1 MLRMTA
7 ARTRAITSTR
17 KPVRETCALTCM
29 LIYLQLAG
37 GVTADHVLHGSADP
51 IGGQC
56 QLIKL
61 RWGAGPEEMKFEG
74 AIPTIKFALG
84 ENVKQSNWGDQFVTR
99 YPQTRMGVEGIA
111 FCIARTLIERD
122 PSLKAPMRANLR
134 KMWELLE
141 EREDH
146 GAADMVDT
154 MIKALNDPAF
164 FKP

>member
-1 MLRMTA
+1 MSK
-7 ARTRAITSTR
+7 STI
-17 KPVRETCALTCM
+17 E
-29 LIYLQLAG
+29 
-37 GVTADHVLHGSADP
+37 
-51 IGGQC
+51 
-56 QLIKL
+56 
-61 RWGAGPEEMKFEG
+61 
-74 AIPTIKFALG
+74 
-84 ENVKQSNWGDQFVTR
+84 
-99 YPQTRMGVEGIA
+99 QTRMGVEGIA

-164 FKP
+164 LQAVSSRVSRRDPDQYRCDPSYLNCNQLA

>member
-1 MLRMTA
+1 LRA
-7 ARTRAITSTR
+7 APGFQS
-17 KPVRETCALTCM
+17 
-29 LIYLQLAG
+29 AG
-37 GVTADHVLHGSADP
+37 NSSNSGASKSDIESAKEP
-51 IGGQC
+51 AMS
-56 QLIKL
+56 K
-61 RWGAGPEEMKFEG
+61 
-74 AIPTIKFALG
+74 PTI
-84 ENVKQSNWGDQFVTR
+84 E
-99 YPQTRMGVEGIA
+99 QTRMGAEGIA

-146 GAADMVDT
+146 AAADMVDT

>member
-1 MLRMTA
+1 LWWPILPPVSPACRWLRLSL
-7 ARTRAITSTR
+7 RGD
-17 KPVRETCALTCM
+17 
-29 LIYLQLAG
+29 LIYQRRQQHTNSDKEPAM
-37 GVTADHVLHGSADP
+37 S
-51 IGGQC
+51 
-56 QLIKL
+56 K
-61 RWGAGPEEMKFEG
+61 
-74 AIPTIKFALG
+74 PTI
-84 ENVKQSNWGDQFVTR
+84 E
-99 YPQTRMGVEGIA
+99 QTRMGVEGIA

>member
-1 MLRMTA
+1 MISAQTLRVC
-7 ARTRAITSTR
+7 REGE
-17 KPVRETCALTCM
+17 PVPTFPDHALTAPRTKSDIEICKEPAM
-29 LIYLQLAG
+29 
-37 GVTADHVLHGSADP
+37 S
-51 IGGQC
+51 
-56 QLIKL
+56 K
-61 RWGAGPEEMKFEG
+61 
-74 AIPTIKFALG
+74 PTVEQA
-84 ENVKQSNWGDQFVTR
+84 
-99 YPQTRMGVEGIA
+99 RMGAEGIA

>member
-1 MLRMTA
+1 MSAVWREHCSPTQTTYHPIYPRRFDLPA
-7 ARTRAITSTR
+7 AEVGHEIDQEIAMS
-17 KPVRETCALTCM
+17 KPSIE
-29 LIYLQLAG
+29 
-37 GVTADHVLHGSADP
+37 
-51 IGGQC
+51 
-56 QLIKL
+56 
-61 RWGAGPEEMKFEG
+61 
-74 AIPTIKFALG
+74 
-84 ENVKQSNWGDQFVTR
+84 
-99 YPQTRMGVEGIA
+99 QTRMGSEGIA

>member
-1 MLRMTA
+1 MKRPKIHLTA
-7 ARTRAITSTR
+7 GQTQPDIEFCKELAMS
-17 KPVRETCALTCM
+17 KPTVEQA
-29 LIYLQLAG
+29 
-37 GVTADHVLHGSADP
+37 
-51 IGGQC
+51 
-56 QLIKL
+56 
-61 RWGAGPEEMKFEG
+61 
-74 AIPTIKFALG
+74 
-84 ENVKQSNWGDQFVTR
+84 
-99 YPQTRMGVEGIA
+99 RMGTEGIA

-154 MIKALNDPAF
+154 MIRALNDPAF

>member
-1 MLRMTA
+1 MWGRA
-7 ARTRAITSTR
+7 PNGGSRSGCAR
-17 KPVRETCALTCM
+17 C
-29 LIYLQLAG
+29 
-37 GVTADHVLHGSADP
+37 
-51 IGGQC
+51 
-56 QLIKL
+56 
-61 RWGAGPEEMKFEG
+61 
-74 AIPTIKFALG
+74 
-84 ENVKQSNWGDQFVTR
+84 
-99 YPQTRMGVEGIA
+99 EGIA

>member
-1 MLRMTA
+1 MYVGCDDAFGAGAPTIQHQRFDLTA
-7 ARTRAITSTR
+7 AAERSHEIDQEPAMS
-17 KPVRETCALTCM
+17 KPSIEQTK
-29 LIYLQLAG
+29 
-37 GVTADHVLHGSADP
+37 
-51 IGGQC
+51 IG
-56 QLIKL
+56 
-61 RWGAGPEEMKFEG
+61 
-74 AIPTIKFALG
+74 T
-84 ENVKQSNWGDQFVTR
+84 
-99 YPQTRMGVEGIA
+99 EGIA

>member
-1 MLRMTA
+1 VFARRPLRSAYQSA
-7 ARTRAITSTR
+7 ANSFNSGASKSDIEIDKEPAMS
-17 KPVRETCALTCM
+17 KPSIE
-29 LIYLQLAG
+29 
-37 GVTADHVLHGSADP
+37 
-51 IGGQC
+51 
-56 QLIKL
+56 
-61 RWGAGPEEMKFEG
+61 
-74 AIPTIKFALG
+74 
-84 ENVKQSNWGDQFVTR
+84 
-99 YPQTRMGVEGIA
+99 QTRMGSEGIA

>member
-1 MLRMTA
+1 
-7 ARTRAITSTR
+7 
-17 KPVRETCALTCM
+17 VR
-29 LIYLQLAG
+29 Y
-37 GVTADHVLHGSADP
+37 
-51 IGGQC
+51 
-56 QLIKL
+56 
-61 RWGAGPEEMKFEG
+61 RFRR
-74 AIPTIKFALG
+74 LG
-84 ENVKQSNWGDQFVTR
+84 
-99 YPQTRMGVEGIA
+99 YPQAPNSSNSGASKSDIDIKDPAMSKPSVEQTKMGAEGIA

-146 GAADMVDT
+146 AAAEMVDT

>member
-1 MLRMTA
+1 LAIPAPRFDLTA
-7 ARTRAITSTR
+7 AAASQTS
-17 KPVRETCALTCM
+17 
-29 LIYLQLAG
+29 
-37 GVTADHVLHGSADP
+37 
-51 IGGQC
+51 
-56 QLIKL
+56 
-61 RWGAGPEEMKFEG
+61 KFEKEP
-74 AIPTIKFALG
+74 AMSKPTIEQA
-84 ENVKQSNWGDQFVTR
+84 
-99 YPQTRMGVEGIA
+99 RMGTEGIA

-122 PSLKAPMRANLR
+122 PSLKAPLRANLR

>member
-1 MLRMTA
+1 MAKSYALRSVRGTELPGYQSPP
-7 ARTRAITSTR
+7 ISSTSGASKYLR
-17 KPVRETCALTCM
+17 QEPAMSKPSIE
-29 LIYLQLAG
+29 
-37 GVTADHVLHGSADP
+37 
-51 IGGQC
+51 
-56 QLIKL
+56 
-61 RWGAGPEEMKFEG
+61 
-74 AIPTIKFALG
+74 
-84 ENVKQSNWGDQFVTR
+84 
-99 YPQTRMGVEGIA
+99 QTRMGGEAIA

-146 GAADMVDT
+146 AAADMVDT

>member
-1 MLRMTA
+1 LVDNFLGDEVSVGDVGYPCA
-7 ARTRAITSTR
+7 AICSN
-17 KPVRETCALTCM
+17 
-29 LIYLQLAG
+29 
-37 GVTADHVLHGSADP
+37 S
-51 IGGQC
+51 
-56 QLIKL
+56 
-61 RWGAGPEEMKFEG
+61 GAATPTNSDKEPAMSK
-74 AIPTIKFALG
+74 PTI
-84 ENVKQSNWGDQFVTR
+84 E
-99 YPQTRMGVEGIA
+99 QTRMGVEGIA

>member
-1 MLRMTA
+1 M
-7 ARTRAITSTR
+7 S
-17 KPVRETCALTCM
+17 KPSIE
-29 LIYLQLAG
+29 
-37 GVTADHVLHGSADP
+37 
-51 IGGQC
+51 
-56 QLIKL
+56 
-61 RWGAGPEEMKFEG
+61 
-74 AIPTIKFALG
+74 
-84 ENVKQSNWGDQFVTR
+84 
-99 YPQTRMGVEGIA
+99 QTRMGAEGIA

-146 GAADMVDT
+146 AAADMVDT